1 MTSAGSPTTS
11 RRLRW
16 NWQTFLCV
24 CVLLGGIK
32 NTFLCFV
39 FLFCPPGLFST
50 LLCALGLYQL
60 SSCFLRFWLALA
72 SGTSA
77 GGLEEPHPSCRIGVA
92 RAVLCFVSRSQL
104 LFSGPLCQPATVTDL
119 SGFLVTLYLSP
130 LGVEVLMAP

>member
-77 GGLEEPHPSCRIGVA
+77 GGLEEPDPSCRICVA

-119 SGFLVTLYLSP
+119 FGFLVTLYLSP
-130 LGVEVLMAP
+130 LAVEVLMAP